1 MDSKVAQARN
11 RCNEERQAAMVQA
24 EKGKKSVIAHGPRSA
39 KLHFEA
45 AARHA
50 EKWERAEVK
59 LNAALSEVAS
69 AVPYA

>member
-1 MDSKVAQARN
+1 
-11 RCNEERQAAMVQA
+11 MVQA